1 AIKAVSPRHLVIP
14 GAVDPYNA
22 RAGSSLDWFKRM
34 LAKLDDVDG
43 FALHAYT
50 QGGSASLVSSL
61 DPFGDDPLRWQ
72 YYHFRCYTTFLD
84 AIPAR
89 WRNKPVFITE
99 TNATPT
105 ATEMAWSGGRNGW
118 TQAAYAEIQRWNQQ
132 PHAQQIRALLLYR
145 WVVGGGSDGQY
156 SILRQSG
163 VQDDFRAT
171 VAGNDYRWRW

>member
-1 AIKAVSPRHLVIP
+1 MDANTISQLCIIAPTNTATPTATDTATPIATDTATPTATAIAP
-14 GAVDPYNA
+14 
-22 RAGSSLDWFKRM
+22 
-34 LAKLDDVDG
+34 
-43 FALHAYT
+43 
-50 QGGSASLVSSL
+50 
-61 DPFGDDPLRWQ
+61 
-72 YYHFRCYTTFLD
+72 
-84 AIPAR
+84 
-89 WRNKPVFITE
+89 
-99 TNATPT
+99 PT